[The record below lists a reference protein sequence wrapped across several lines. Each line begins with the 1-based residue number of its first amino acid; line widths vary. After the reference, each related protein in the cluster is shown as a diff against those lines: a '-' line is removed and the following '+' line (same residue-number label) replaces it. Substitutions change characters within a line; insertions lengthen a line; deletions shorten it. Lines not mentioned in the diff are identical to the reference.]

1 MRYSWYAR
9 ISVWASERGPF
20 SCRSEVAHLA
30 NDGLIAK
37 VLGRFRR
44 RSTARDATTSYFRT
58 LTEYNPAFRTWHGG
72 VYEMELTRACIH
84 AFASSCSKGE
94 PHIKGNGRPELV
106 KAFESWPNPYMTWP
120 RFLYRLATI
129 YEVDCTAFVIPTY
142 DDRGY
147 TNGLFPLKPDY
158 TELLDVDNEMWV
170 RFTLRTGER
179 MAFPASEVC
188 CISKYQYL
196 SDYFGTANNLQATMN
211 LLDKQVQAENNAVE
225 LGSKIKFIGKVVGQV
240 APEDQRRKRDE
251 FYARNFTDN
260 DTVLMTYD
268 STFAD
273 ITQVKASTYTISTDE
288 MERIDKHVFDYFGCN
303 EAILQNSADEAKWDS
318 YYEGKVET
326 FFLHLSEGLTQA
338 CFSRRMVTQSDAPN
352 RVWFGSDRLQ
362 FVSAATKRNI
372 VRDMTSYGI
381 MTVNEGRAIL
391 DLPKLPGMD
400 VFMVR
405 GEFFQMD
412 MSGRVVFASGGR
424 EGLPVPDPVD
434 DPDFDL
440 GGDDQIYN
448 DADAYGAVEKAD
460 V

>member
-1 MRYSWYAR
+1 MVFFLYLRW
-9 ISVWASERGPF
+9 
-20 SCRSEVAHLA
+20 EVTALA
-30 NDGLIAK
+30 NGNLLSQII
-37 VLGRFRR
+37 GRFRK
-44 RSTARDATTSYFRT
+44 RSEDKTRTASYFQT
-58 LTEYNPAFRTWHGG
+58 LTDYSPSFRTWRGG

-84 AFASSCSKGE
+84 AFASACSKGE
-94 PHIKGNGRPELV
+94 PHIAGNARPELT
-106 KAFESWPNPYMTWP
+106 KAFKSWPNPFMTWP
-120 RFLYRLATI
+120 RFLYRLATV

-142 DDRGY
+142 DERGY
-147 TNGLFPLKPDY
+147 TNGLFPLRPETTD
-158 TELLDVDNEMWV
+158 LIDVDGEMWV
-170 RFTLRTGER
+170 RFNLRTGEH

-196 SDYFGTANNLQATMN
+196 SDYFGTANNLQATMD
-211 LLDKQVQAENNAVE
+211 LLNKQVQAEHNAID
-225 LGSKIKFIGKVVGQV
+225 LGGKIKFIGKITGQV

-268 STFAD
+268 STFTD
-273 ITQVKASTYTISTDE
+273 IEQVKASTYTISTDE

-303 EAILQNSADEAKWDS
+303 EDILQNKADEAKWDS

-326 FFLHLSEGLTQA
+326 FFLHLSEGLTQS
-338 CFSRRMVTQSDAPN
+338 CFSQRMVTQDNAN
-352 RVWFGSDRLQ
+352 RIWFGSDRLQ

-405 GEFFQMD
+405 GEFFQMN
-412 MSGRVVFASGGR
+412 MEGRVVFASGGR

-448 DADAYGAVEKAD
+448 DVDAYGAIEKQD

>member
-1 MRYSWYAR
+1 M
-9 ISVWASERGPF
+9 ASDNLL
-20 SCRSEVAHLA
+20 SK
-30 NDGLIAK
+30 I
-37 VLGRFRR
+37 LGRFRR
-44 RSTARDATTSYFRT
+44 RSDDKARTASYFQT
-58 LTEYNPAFRTWHGG
+58 LTDYSPSFRTWRGG
-72 VYEMELTRACIH
+72 VYEMELTRACVH
-84 AFASSCSKGE
+84 AFASACSKGE
-94 PHIKGNGRPELV
+94 PHITGNGRPELV
-106 KAFESWPNPYMTWP
+106 KAFKSWPNPYMTWP

-142 DDRGY
+142 DERGY
-147 TNGLFPLKPDY
+147 TNGLFPVRPETTDLI
-158 TELLDVDNEMWV
+158 DVEGEMWV
-170 RFTLRTGER
+170 RFNLRTGEHL
-179 MAFPASEVC
+179 AFPASEVC

-196 SDYFGTANNLQATMN
+196 SDYFGTANNLQATMD
-211 LLDKQVQAENNAVE
+211 LLNKQVQAEHNAVD
-225 LGSKIKFIGKVVGQV
+225 LGGKIKFIGKINGQV

-268 STFAD
+268 GTFVD
-273 ITQVKASTYTISTDE
+273 IQQVKASTYTISTDE

-326 FFLHLSEGLTQA
+326 FFLHLSEGLTQS
-338 CFSRRMVTQSDAPN
+338 CFTRRMVTQTDAN
-352 RVWFGSDRLQ
+352 RIWFGSDRLQ

-381 MTVNEGRAIL
+381 MTVNEGRKIL
-391 DLPKLPGMD
+391 DLPPLPGMD

-412 MSGRVVFASGGR
+412 IGGTVVFASGGR
-424 EGLPVPDPVD
+424 EGLPTPDPVD

>member
-1 MRYSWYAR
+1 M
-9 ISVWASERGPF
+9 ASDNLL
-20 SCRSEVAHLA
+20 SK
-30 NDGLIAK
+30 I
-37 VLGRFRR
+37 LGRFRN
-44 RSTARDATTSYFRT
+44 RSDSKSRTASYFRT
-58 LTEYNPAFRTWHGG
+58 LTDYSPSFRTWRGG

-84 AFASSCSKGE
+84 AFASACSKGE
-94 PHIKGNGRPELV
+94 PHIAGGARQELA
-106 KAFESWPNPYMTWP
+106 KAFRSWPNPYMTWP

-142 DDRGY
+142 DDHGMVD
-147 TNGLFPLKPDY
+147 GLFPIRPETTDLI
-158 TELLDVDNEMWV
+158 DVDGEMWV
-170 RFTLRTGER
+170 RFNLRTGEH
-179 MAFPASEVC
+179 MAFPCTEVC
-188 CISKYQYL
+188 CLSKYQYL
-196 SDYFGTANNLQATMN
+196 SDYFGTANNLQATMD
-211 LLDKQVQAENNAVE
+211 LLNKQVQAEHNAVE
-225 LGSKIKFIGKVVGQV
+225 LGGKIKFIGKVVGQV

-273 ITQVKASTYTISTDE
+273 IEQVKASTYTISTDE

-338 CFSRRMVTQSDAPN
+338 CFTRRMVTQTDAN
-352 RVWFGSDRLQ
+352 RIWFGSDRLQ

-391 DLPKLPGMD
+391 NLPTLPGMD

-405 GEFFQMD
+405 GEFFQMNMD
-412 MSGRVVFASGGR
+412 GTVVFASGGH

-448 DADAYGAVEKAD
+448 DADAYGANEKPD

>member
-1 MRYSWYAR
+1 M
-9 ISVWASERGPF
+9 ASDNLL
-20 SCRSEVAHLA
+20 SK
-30 NDGLIAK
+30 I
-37 VLGRFRR
+37 LGRLRN
-44 RSTARDATTSYFRT
+44 RSDSKSRTASYFQT
-58 LTEYNPAFRTWHGG
+58 LTDYSPSFRTWRGG
-72 VYEMELTRACIH
+72 VYEMELTRACVH
-84 AFASSCSKGE
+84 AFASACSKGE
-94 PHIKGNGRPELV
+94 PHIAGSARQELA
-106 KAFESWPNPYMTWP
+106 KAFRSWPNPYMTWP

-129 YEVDCTAFVIPTY
+129 YEVDCTAFVVPTY
-142 DDRGY
+142 DDHGIVD
-147 TNGLFPLKPDY
+147 GLFPIRPETTDLI
-158 TELLDVDNEMWV
+158 DVDGEMWV
-170 RFTLRTGER
+170 RFNLRTGEH
-179 MAFPASEVC
+179 MAFPCTEVC
-188 CISKYQYL
+188 CLSKYQYL
-196 SDYFGTANNLQATMN
+196 SDYFGTANNLQATMD
-211 LLDKQVQAENNAVE
+211 LLNKQVQAEHNAVE
-225 LGSKIKFIGKVVGQV
+225 LGGKIKFIGKVVGQV

-273 ITQVKASTYTISTDE
+273 IEQVKASTYTISTDE

-303 EAILQNSADEAKWDS
+303 EDILQNKADEAKWDS

-338 CFSRRMVTQSDAPN
+338 CFSRRMVTQTDAN
-352 RVWFGSDRLQ
+352 RIWFGSDRLQ

-391 DLPKLPGMD
+391 NLPTLPGMD

-405 GEFFQMD
+405 GEFFQMSLD
-412 MSGRVVFASGGR
+412 GTVVFASGGH

-440 GGDDQIYN
+440 GGDDQIYQ
-448 DADAYGAVEKAD
+448 DADAYGANEKPD